1 VNGFRPA
8 TASDLDELMRLEHE
22 LFAGDAWSRDG
33 MRSELA
39 SGHTVYLVLDGDG
52 DGAGDGDGSGPG
64 DPGGIA
70 PGGIVAYGGVLAPRG
85 ADDADVQTIGVV
97 ERMRGRGLGRRLLRE
112 LLAAAAERGARRV
125 FLEVRADNIAAQ
137 SLYRAF
143 GFTEIGRR
151 PRYYRPDGMDALVL
165 RLDPLPSAA
174 ASREAVGE
182 NLLESDFPRRS
193 GAEEG
198 V

>member
-1 VNGFRPA
+1 VTAFRPA
-8 TASDLDELMRLEHE
+8 TAADLDELMRLEHE

-39 SGHTVYLVLDGDG
+39 SRHTVYLVLDGDG
-52 DGAGDGDGSGPG
+52 DAGGGDAGDGDAGA
-64 DPGGIA
+64 A
-70 PGGIVAYGGVLAPRG
+70 PGGILAYGGVLAPRG

-125 FLEVRADNIAAQ
+125 FLEVRADNTAAQ

-174 ASREAVGE
+174 ALREAVDQNPAG
-182 NLLESDFPRRS
+182 STFPQRA

-198 V
+198 A